1 MMYRVER
8 VARNGPPQELTDV
21 PSSLAI
27 QEVLSINISATEGDA
42 NMTEIHVSAARV
54 DESGGLIAAAEED
67 IRARNNG
74 EKWGNELPTV
84 PDNE

>member
-1 MMYRVER
+1 ML
-8 VARNGPPQELTDV
+8 G
-21 PSSLAI
+21 
-27 QEVLSINISATEGDA
+27 INISATKGDA

-54 DESGGLIAAAEED
+54 DESGGLIAATEEED
-67 IRARNNG
+67 IWAWNNG